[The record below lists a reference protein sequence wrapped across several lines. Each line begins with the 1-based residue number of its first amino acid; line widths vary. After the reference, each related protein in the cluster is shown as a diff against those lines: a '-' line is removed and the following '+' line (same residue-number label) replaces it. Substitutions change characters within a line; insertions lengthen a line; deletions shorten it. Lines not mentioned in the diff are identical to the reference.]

1 MPAVLIITAFPDK
14 KKALSLAARLVRQ
27 GLAACVSLQDGVTS
41 HYRWK
46 GKLERSREVL
56 LTIKTE
62 RRLYGKVEKAI
73 IKHHPYELPEII
85 SLPVS
90 RGSKKYLSWIKNSVR

>member
-1 MPAVLIITAFPDK
+1 MPAVLIITTFPDK
-14 KKALSLAARLVRQ
+14 KKAQSLAARLVRQ
-27 GLAACVSLQDGVTS
+27 KLAACVSWQGGLTS

-46 GKLERSREVL
+46 GKLERSGEVL

-62 RRLYGKVEKAI
+62 RRLYVKVEKAI
-73 IKHHPYELPEII
+73 TEHHPYELPEII
-85 SLPVS
+85 SLPVT